1 MSSEPAVL
9 WRRGSGP
16 QRGRPLI
23 LLLHGHGA
31 DEADIFPLAD
41 VFPREAAVAAL
52 RGPIPSE
59 GGYRWYA
66 HHDVGRPIAASL
78 AAGIA
83 YVEDFLAGAAREA
96 RPLWLAGFS
105 GGALMAGALL
115 LHAPE
120 RFAGAALMHGTLPF
134 GPGLDPA
141 PDRLARNAVF
151 YGYGEAD
158 DVIPRDLIA
167 RTRTY
172 LREASGATV
181 TINAY
186 RAGHEIP
193 PAEQRDLARWYAEQT

>member
-1 MSSEPAVL
+1 MPPDPAAAPAL
-9 WRRGSGP
+9 RRPGRTGGP
-16 QRGRPLI
+16 LV

-31 DEADIFPLAD
+31 DEHDIFPLAGAFAPA
-41 VFPREAAVAAL
+41 VTVAAL

-66 HHDVGRPIAASL
+66 HHDVGRPVAASL

-83 YVEDFLAGAAREA
+83 YVEDWLASAARAA
-96 RPLWLAGFS
+96 RPLWLVGFS

-120 RFAGAALMHGTLPF
+120 RFAGAALLHGTLPF

-141 PDRLARNAVF
+141 PGRLAGRAVF
-151 YGYGEAD
+151 YGYGESD
-158 DVIPRDLIA
+158 EVIPRALVA
-167 RTRTY
+167 RTRAY
-172 LREASGATV
+172 LRDASGAEATV
-181 TINAY
+181 NAY

-193 PAEQRDLARWYAEQT
+193 AAEQRDLARWYAAMR